1 VRLARSEVTLQVGS
15 EDSILEAVLDAGV
28 DVEYSCMEGIC
39 GSCRTRV
46 LHGEPDHRDLV
57 LTEQERADNDVMLI
71 CCSRAKGDDLELD
84 L

>member
-1 VRLARSEVTLQVGS
+1 VGP
-15 EDSILEAVLDAGV
+15 EDSILDAVLDAGV

-46 LHGEPDHRDLV
+46 LRGVPDHRDQV
-57 LTEQERADNDVMLI
+57 LTERERANEDLMMI